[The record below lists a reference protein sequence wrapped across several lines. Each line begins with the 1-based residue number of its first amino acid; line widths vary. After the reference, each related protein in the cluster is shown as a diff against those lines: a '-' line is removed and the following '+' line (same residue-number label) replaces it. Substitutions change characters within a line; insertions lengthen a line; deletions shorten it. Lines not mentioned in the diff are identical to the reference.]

1 MDFKNSLLINL
12 KKQLNLEIQLEKP
25 PKEEF
30 GDLSLPCF
38 KIGNPQE
45 IIKKINLPKY
55 IKKAEIK
62 GPYINFFFKKEMI
75 AENIINQILKEKDK
89 FGSKSTGKRKKI
101 LIEHTSI
108 NPNASPHLGRARNA
122 ILGDSI
128 VRMLKFQNYKV
139 ETHYLVNDIGKQ
151 IAMLV
156 LAAKGKNPSFNELL
170 KLYINFNKKLEK
182 NEGLEKEVFYLLN
195 KVENNEKKTI
205 SQFKRIVN
213 IAVKGQTKILK
224 ELDIKFDKF
233 DYESSYLTKTNSLLN
248 KLKEKNKLFTDQENR
263 EVVNLS
269 GFNLPMEHPFMPL
282 TRADKTT
289 LYPLRDVAYTIDKLS
304 KSEKSLLVLGED
316 QKLYFQQIRAIL
328 SILGYKSPD
337 VIHYSFVLLKT
348 GKMSTRQGNFVLLED
363 LMKEAKIKA
372 INEIKKRHKSVKNP
386 DKLAEIIAYG
396 AIKYTLLKTSSE
408 KNIIFDMEKAL
419 SFDAESAP
427 YIQYTFARSNS
438 ILKKAKIIKKPDFK
452 SLITKEEISLVNKLN
467 EFHQIVA
474 ESSSSL
480 KPHIIASYTLSLAQ
494 IFNEFYQTSP
504 ILTEKEPIRSTRLK
518 IILAY
523 KQVIRNALNV
533 LGIETP
539 EFM

>member
-12 KKQLNLEIQLEKP
+12 KKQLNQEIQLEKP

-45 IIKKINLPKY
+45 IIKKINLPNY

-89 FGSKSTGKRKKI
+89 FGSKSLGKRKKI

-128 VRMLKFQNYKV
+128 VRMLKFQDYRI

-156 LAAKGKNPSFNELL
+156 LAAKGKNPSFSGLL
-170 KLYINFNKKLEK
+170 KLYISFNKKLEK

-195 KVENNEKKTI
+195 KVENNDKKTI
-205 SQFKRIVN
+205 SLFKKIVN

-224 ELDIKFDKF
+224 ELNIKFDKF

-269 GFNLPMEHPFMPL
+269 GFHLPMEHPFMPL

-304 KSEKSLLVLGED
+304 KSEKNLLVLGED
-316 QKLYFQQIRAIL
+316 QKLYFQQIKAIL

-348 GKMSTRQGNFVLLED
+348 GRMSTRQGNLILLGD
-363 LMKEAKIKA
+363 LMKEAKTKA
-372 INEIKKRHKSVKNP
+372 INEIKKRHKSVKNI
-386 DKLAEIIAYG
+386 DKLAEIIAHG

-408 KNIIFDMEKAL
+408 KNIVFDMEKAL

-452 SLITKEEISLVNKLN
+452 SLITKEEISLINKLN
-467 EFHQIVA
+467 EFPQTVA
-474 ESSSSL
+474 EASSSL
-480 KPHIIASYTLSLAQ
+480 KPHIITSYTLSLAQ

-523 KQVIRNALNV
+523 KQVIRNALDL
-533 LGIETP
+533 LGIELP

>member
-1 MDFKNSLLINL
+1 MDFKDSLLINL
-12 KKQLNLEIQLEKP
+12 KKQLNQEIQLEKP

-45 IIKKINLPKY
+45 IIKKINLPNY

-62 GPYINFFFKKEMI
+62 GPYINFFFKKNII

-89 FGSKSTGKRKKI
+89 FGSKSLGKGKKI
-101 LIEHTSI
+101 LIEHSSI

-128 VRMLKFQNYKV
+128 VRMLKFQKYKI

-156 LAAKGKNPSFNELL
+156 LAAKGKKPSFNELL
-170 KLYINFNKKLEK
+170 KLYITFNKKLEK

-195 KVENNEKKTI
+195 KVENNDKKTI
-205 SQFKRIVN
+205 SQFKKIVD
-213 IAVKGQTKILK
+213 IAVKGQTRILK
-224 ELDIKFDKF
+224 ELNIRFDKF

-263 EVVNLS
+263 EVVNLA

-316 QKLYFQQIRAIL
+316 QKLYFQQIKAIL

-348 GKMSTRQGNFVLLED
+348 GKMSTRRGNLVLLEN
-363 LMKEAKIKA
+363 LMNEAKKKA
-372 INEIKKRHKSVKNP
+372 LNEIKKRHKSVKNI
-386 DKLAEIIAYG
+386 DKLAKVIAYG

-427 YIQYTFARSNS
+427 YIQYTYARSNS
-438 ILKKAKIIKKPDFK
+438 ILKKAKTIKKPDFK
-452 SLITKEEISLVNKLN
+452 MLKTSEEISLIGKLN
-467 EFHQIVA
+467 EFPQIVTEA
-474 ESSSSL
+474 SL
-480 KPHIIASYTLSLAQ
+480 SFKPHIIASYILNLAQ

-504 ILTEKEPIRSTRLK
+504 ILIEKEPLRSTRLK

-523 KQVIRNALNV
+523 KQVIKNALNL
-533 LGIETP
+533 LGINTP